1 MIKILKIFIRFSIL
15 SFHKI
20 FQLQLEETSAR
31 NHELE
36 KKQRKFDS
44 EMCGQQAETTQHK
57 IDKDKS
63 QREKEQ
69 LQAQVLKL
77 KNDLDEKN
85 NDVELANKR
94 IERLETEITDY
105 ISRDDGKHN
114 FENL

>member
-1 MIKILKIFIRFSIL
+1 MIL
-15 SFHKI
+15 SFQKI

>member
-1 MIKILKIFIRFSIL
+1 
-15 SFHKI
+15 
-20 FQLQLEETSAR
+20 
-31 NHELE
+31 
-36 KKQRKFDS
+36 
-44 EMCGQQAETTQHK
+44 MCGQQAETTQHK

-105 ISRDDGKHN
+105 ISRDDGKHDIKTLKQLWKTAWKN
-114 FENL
+114 NKNYIRNMCFLFMKWLIKN